1 MDRYNNIKPWNHN
14 RVRLQVP
21 ENQFDYVNAST
32 IEVPSA
38 SDPTQDSLRYI
49 AMQGPTEP
57 SFDYVWRMISEQCQS
72 PTVIIQLTSMIE
84 NGAIK
89 CHPYFPYDEDDNEW
103 LLNEGDVWEDGWKA
117 RLVSDSVQEL
127 ANGAIQKRKLLLQV
141 QDEEEPRT
149 VWHLLYT
156 KWPDFGAPELEDLD
170 SFFDMMRLSR
180 ELSSNAAN
188 PRVIH
193 CSAGV
198 GRTGT
203 FIALE
208 HLMRELDLGAL
219 RGSGP
224 EADSATEADLVHDT
238 VDLLRQQRKGM
249 VQGDAQFRFIYQVMR
264 RLWQE
269 RYGADEY
276 DSSAEPVAKRLEV
289 GASAT
294 DPFVDGRGV
303 AGGTADGQAS
313 NESKSDGSQKLHG

>member
-57 SFDYVWRMISEQCQS
+57 SFDYVLRMISEQCQS